1 MNWWKLIK
9 QYKQKFLQSLLFMAY
24 HSIPTYMT
32 IPLFAVCYCTIHL
45 WEGNS
50 SFFFHIQNVCA
61 LLDCVIIHN
70 FCSMIINMNTFKK
83 EASITNDK
91 KIRMLSINQL
101 KKKKDVAHS
110 AMTSAIHTAMVHSE
124 ENWINKV
131 IQSLLYCSI
140 CTKPNKPKLTYL
152 LHQNQ
157 NQKICNLLSCRF
169 TFKDI
174 LYNLLY
180 KSKRQYNKT
189 FYVLW
194 L

>member
-1 MNWWKLIK
+1 
-9 QYKQKFLQSLLFMAY
+9 
-24 HSIPTYMT
+24 
-32 IPLFAVCYCTIHL
+32 
-45 WEGNS
+45 
-50 SFFFHIQNVCA
+50 
-61 LLDCVIIHN
+61 
-70 FCSMIINMNTFKK
+70 MNTFKK

-152 LHQNQ
+152 RYSIKTKTKKYVTCCHVG
-157 NQKICNLLSCRF
+157 SPS
-169 TFKDI
+169 KDI
-174 LYNLLY
+174 LYTTYCIKARDN
-180 KSKRQYNKT
+180 T
-189 FYVLW
+189 I
-194 L
+194 